1 MSDFWIVYWVATAA
15 CLVALAAGAYV
26 AGRYGVDVT
35 VDEGKWV
42 GYSVLAAVSPVVN
55 VVVPVV
61 LSFAVVF
68 FGAVWLLAA
77 GVGRLNKAGRA
88 RHQR

>member
-1 MSDFWIVYWVATAA
+1 MSDFWLVYWVAAAA
-15 CLVALAAGAYV
+15 CLAVIAAGSYV

-42 GYSVLAAVSPVVN
+42 GYSVLAAVLPVIN

-61 LSFAVVF
+61 LAFGIVF
-68 FGAVWLLAA
+68 CGGVWLLAA
-77 GVGRLNKAGRA
+77 GVERLNRAGRA
-88 RHQR
+88 RQ